1 MFGCEVDVIDGRGQI
16 VDFDHD
22 AVVIGPGPGRPEI
35 SPVTM
40 HASKLDIPV
49 LGICLGHQAIG
60 LSRGMDL
67 IESPYGPVHGVP
79 STIISNGGGLMEE
92 GRYEMTR
99 YNSLVLAG
107 SGELEVTASDETGS
121 LPMEIRDGNT
131 YGIQFHPES
140 IGSQKGMLVLAEFL
154 RRVAHA

>member
-1 MFGCEVDVIDGRGQI
+1 
-16 VDFDHD
+16 
-22 AVVIGPGPGRPEI
+22 
-35 SPVTM
+35 
-40 HASKLDIPV
+40 
-49 LGICLGHQAIG
+49 
-60 LSRGMDL
+60 MDL

-79 STIISNGGGLMEE
+79 STVISNGSGLMEE

-107 SGELEVTASDETGS
+107 SGELEITSSDETGT
-121 LPMEIRDGNT
+121 LPMEIKDGNT